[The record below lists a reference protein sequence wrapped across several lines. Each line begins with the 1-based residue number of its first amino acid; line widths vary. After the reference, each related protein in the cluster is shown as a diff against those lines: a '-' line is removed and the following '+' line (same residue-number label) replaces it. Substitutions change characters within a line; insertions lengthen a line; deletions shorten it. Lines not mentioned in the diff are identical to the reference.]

1 MVLTSLPRVVWL
13 GSLLV
18 LAACQ
23 VPAPPPE
30 PAAQDSVPPTSPA
43 ARVAQLPEPR
53 PVDGVWNFERRD
65 NLCAARAS
73 HAVMVLSASVRDGQ
87 VSISVRPSRASPVR
101 AGLSA
106 RLSLAGTMGSWR
118 LQGRTSKGG
127 GVEFSERL
135 DEASASRL
143 QALISGGTLDAK
155 GPGTQLPLLRLA
167 PAGQPG
173 GDWFEC
179 IRQQLVL

>member
-1 MVLTSLPRVVWL
+1 MALTSLPRMVWL
-13 GSLLV
+13 GSCLV

-23 VPAPPPE
+23 APTPPPE
-30 PAAQDSVPPTSPA
+30 PAGQGSISPTPPA
-43 ARVAQLPEPR
+43 ARVRPLPEPR
-53 PVDGVWNFERRD
+53 PVEGVWNFERRD
-65 NLCAARAS
+65 DFCVARAS
-73 HAVMVLSASVRDGQ
+73 HATVVLNASVRDGQ

-101 AGLSA
+101 AGQSA
-106 RLSLAGTMGSWR
+106 RLSLAGTMGSWN
-118 LQGRTSKGG
+118 LQGRTSRGG

-143 QALISGGTLDAK
+143 QALVSGGTLEAK
-155 GPGTQLPLLRLA
+155 GPGTQLPQLRLA